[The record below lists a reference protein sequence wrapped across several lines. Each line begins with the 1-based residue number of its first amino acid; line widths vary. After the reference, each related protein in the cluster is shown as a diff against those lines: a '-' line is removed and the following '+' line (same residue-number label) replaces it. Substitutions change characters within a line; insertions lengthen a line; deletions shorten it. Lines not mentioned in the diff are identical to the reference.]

1 MKIIRRESIISSLAL
16 TAGIS
21 LPEYLRA
28 ETLSIPREIKDS
40 DIQPPDQSESNLSY

>member
-1 MKIIRRESIISSLAL
+1 MKITRRESIISSLAL

-28 ETLSIPREIKDS
+28 ETLSNPREI
-40 DIQPPDQSESNLSY
+40 